1 MFRMKKLLYWILSI
15 FRKKTKTPPPS
26 KTPLIVL
33 PTPTPS
39 EEGRTV
45 FSYNVNGF
53 ELDIQNVCNTGVV
66 TIFSKCN
73 RLEFG
78 CYVFSNYECT
88 EFKDLI
94 GKHFHDYM
102 NDVVYQ
108 IQEDGMIVNLGR
120 CNL

>member
-1 MFRMKKLLYWILSI
+1 MKKILYWVISL
-15 FRKKTKTPPPS
+15 FRNKRKTPPPS
-26 KTPLIVL
+26 KTPIIIL
-33 PTPTPS
+33 PTPTLENS
-39 EEGRTV
+39 KV
-45 FSYNVNGF
+45 YSYNVNGF
-53 ELDIQNVCNTGVV
+53 EFDIQNVCNTGVV
-66 TIFSKCN
+66 TIFSKCS

-88 EFKDLI
+88 EFGDLI

-108 IQEDGMIVNLGR
+108 IQEDGMILNLGR